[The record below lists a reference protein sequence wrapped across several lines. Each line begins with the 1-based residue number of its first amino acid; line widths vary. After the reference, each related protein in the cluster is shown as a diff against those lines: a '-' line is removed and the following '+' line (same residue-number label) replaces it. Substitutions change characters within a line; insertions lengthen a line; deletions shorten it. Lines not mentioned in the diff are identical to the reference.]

1 MFSSDISIRKIY
13 CRLLFKL
20 DDKYLFPDGYFKN
33 ENILYYF
40 EKKETKKKFIIV
52 NIKDSVHFKYI
63 HDKENNYSLYKKYID
78 LSDQIDHSIK
88 NFDYLIKNF
97 NYKELSSNP
106 IRLKEVRFKL
116 KKYYLINDGLHRL
129 SILFNQNKKLK
140 KDLYTLN

>member
-20 DDKYLFPDGYFKN
+20 EEKNLFPDGYFKK

-40 EKKETKKKFIIV
+40 EKKETKKQFIIV
-52 NIKDSVHFKYI
+52 NIKDSIHFKYI

-78 LSDQIDHSIK
+78 LSDQKDHSIK
-88 NFDYLIKNF
+88 NFDNLIRDF
-97 NYKELSSNP
+97 QYKELLSNP
-106 IRLKEVRFKL
+106 VKLKEVRFKV
-116 KKYYLINDGLHRL
+116 KKYYLIDDGLHRL

-140 KDLYTLN
+140 KELYSLS